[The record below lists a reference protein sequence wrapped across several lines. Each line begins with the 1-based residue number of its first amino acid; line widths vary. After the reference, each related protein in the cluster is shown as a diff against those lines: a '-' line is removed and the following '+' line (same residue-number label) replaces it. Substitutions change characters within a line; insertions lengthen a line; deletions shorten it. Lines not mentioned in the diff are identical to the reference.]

1 MSAPPP
7 PPLLAPPLPLTGPGD
22 STDSRRSV
30 GITTTAATSAGSS
43 SSTGTMGRIS
53 PHLHLDLSCVSVPP
67 LPSSSLSWNDEY
79 DADNSSS
86 SNNND
91 LILRRCRSDSEATLG
106 SADGCGDEYVR
117 SGGTCGAGAGDS
129 SRCDGT
135 GGSSSTS
142 SSSRARPD
150 IEPPPWAI
158 EAKGE
163 ARLEP
168 VCESLGIQQPI
179 DLTQRPCYRVGRSPQ
194 SDIQLLHA
202 TSSRKHAL
210 LFHHPNGSCYV
221 VDCGSA
227 HGTYVNGVKVKSG
240 SAGSGSAAG
249 GGAGSGTAA
258 TGRGGRGGGGRGGA
272 MVIPHR
278 VRRGAL
284 IRFGGPGAPCFV
296 LKSFAVGFDALVK
309 DLGGT
314 CASCSAN
321 GTDTAAGCESSST
334 EDSADATDGNKRHHE
349 VSEYSCGTLLSGVNQ
364 DLASEVTKRLL
375 GFALPGVGKSAPR
388 GASTGTGTSTSTTDL
403 KQESEQKPHQ
413 QQDDTTCATAT
424 ASSTPATDA
433 ANSNNNYNNERVE
446 STAALLQINTR
457 LNALGG
463 TESLSPHGRKLARDA
478 TVRLLDRLRAQ
489 AKERSMQ
496 LLLGLGP
503 AGTRTMGRTILDGV
517 SRSDSDVGM
526 LGGGGAVV
534 PLTEVLLPLPDG
546 IGDVAAD
553 ADASPSGTGTGA
565 NPVMVSPVTLKQ
577 SCFFATSSPMP
588 SGSGSK
594 TSVNGTT
601 APPPP
606 SIPTSLS
613 LLDTPS
619 RIVRPILSASLPPP
633 HLSMNDT
640 AAVRKV
646 SSDSLCIGGSSGADG
661 ASTPPLRKNRSG
673 RDPNRRVKFSQHTE
687 CVYAPSVTP
696 DEVSLKDSFDSEDG
710 DGHDHQRMSVHHR
723 HAPKTPRGTSTS
735 TLQ

>member
-7 PPLLAPPLPLTGPGD
+7 PPLPAPPPPLTGPGD

-30 GITTTAATSAGSS
+30 GITTGSTS
-43 SSTGTMGRIS
+43 TIGRIS

-67 LPSSSLSWNDEY
+67 LSSSSSSNDEY
-79 DADNSSS
+79 DDGGNNNSNSKS
-86 SNNND
+86 SNNNH

-240 SAGSGSAAG
+240 SAGSAAG
-249 GGAGSGTAA
+249 GSTAA
-258 TGRGGRGGGGRGGA
+258 TGRGRGGGGG

-388 GASTGTGTSTSTTDL
+388 GASTGTGNSTSTTEV
-403 KQESEQKPHQ
+403 KRESEQKQHQ
-413 QQDDTTCATAT
+413 AQDDGTTRSTT
-424 ASSTPATDA
+424 SSTPATDA
-433 ANSNNNYNNERVE
+433 ANSSNNNYNNERVE

-503 AGTRTMGRTILDGV
+503 AGTRTGPTTTSSSSSGKKHGRDDQGNAEVAVAPNKRRRLMMTV
-517 SRSDSDVGM
+517 DV
-526 LGGGGAVV
+526 
-534 PLTEVLLPLPDG
+534 
-546 IGDVAAD
+546 VADAD

-696 DEVSLKDSFDSEDG
+696 DEISLKDSFDSEDG
-710 DGHDHQRMSVHHR
+710 DGHDHQRTSVHHR

>member
-30 GITTTAATSAGSS
+30 GITTGSTS
-43 SSTGTMGRIS
+43 TIGRIS

-67 LPSSSLSWNDEY
+67 LSSSSSSNDEY
-79 DADNSSS
+79 DDGGNNNSNSKS
-86 SNNND
+86 SNNNH

-388 GASTGTGTSTSTTDL
+388 GASTGTGNSTSTTEV
-403 KQESEQKPHQ
+403 KRESEQKQHQ
-413 QQDDTTCATAT
+413 AQDDGTTRSTT
-424 ASSTPATDA
+424 SSTPATDA

-489 AKERSMQ
+489 ARERSMQ

-503 AGTRTMGRTILDGV
+503 AGTRTRPTSSSSGKKHGRDDQGSAEV
-517 SRSDSDVGM
+517 
-526 LGGGGAVV
+526 AVAPNKRRRLMMTV
-534 PLTEVLLPLPDG
+534 
-546 IGDVAAD
+546 DVAAD

-606 SIPTSLS
+606 SIPTALS

-619 RIVRPILSASLPPP
+619 RIVRPILSVSLPPP
-633 HLSMNDT
+633 QLSMNDT

-646 SSDSLCIGGSSGADG
+646 SSDSLCIGGSSGNSGADG

-696 DEVSLKDSFDSEDG
+696 DEISLKDSFDSEDG